1 MAIRTFVYPPAV
13 TQPRHIP
20 VLPRETIDAL
30 SPKPGETY
38 ADATAGLGGHAAL
51 IAESVGPT
59 GHIILNDADP
69 ANLTFAQ
76 SRLAPAGCS
85 VTALHGNFA
94 DLPRKLAAQN
104 LIADMLLAD
113 LGFSSNQMESPER
126 GLSFMRDG
134 PLDMRLDPTLP
145 ITAAELVNSLP
156 ERDLAQLIFEFG
168 EDPASRRIAR
178 KLVQARESEPIT
190 TTAKLASLIRSAVG
204 PAACHGP
211 TDPSTRTFQALRIS
225 VNDEMG
231 SLDALLQSISRAAE
245 SLVQGRDSWLRVGS
259 RIATLTFHSLED
271 RRVKRVFTDLVKQG
285 LATEIIRGVTP
296 PSEDEVRANPRSR
309 SAKLRAIR
317 IGS

>member
-1 MAIRTFVYPPAV
+1 VS
-13 TQPRHIP
+13 QPRHIP
-20 VLPRETIDAL
+20 VLPRETVDAL
-30 SPKPGETY
+30 APLPGETY

-51 IAESVGPT
+51 IAQSLGPT
-59 GHIILNDADP
+59 GRVILNDADP
-69 ANLTFAQ
+69 SNLAHAQ
-76 SRLAPAGCS
+76 ARLAPTGCA
-85 VTALHGNFA
+85 VTTLQGNFA
-94 DLPRKLAAQN
+94 DLPRKLTDQRLA
-104 LIADMLLAD
+104 ADMLLAD
-113 LGFSSNQMESPER
+113 LGFSSNQMDSPER
-126 GLSFMRDG
+126 GFSFMRDG

-178 KLVQARESEPIT
+178 KLVQARDAEPIT
-190 TTAKLASLIRSAVG
+190 TTAQLANLIRAAVG

-231 SLDALLQSISRAAE
+231 SLDALLQSIARAAE
-245 SLVQGRDSWLRVGS
+245 SIAQGRDSWLRPGS

-285 LATEIIRGVTP
+285 LASEIIRGVTP
-296 PSEDEVRANPRSR
+296 PSEDEVRSNPRSR

-317 IGS
+317 LGS

>member
-1 MAIRTFVYPPAV
+1 MTP
-13 TQPRHIP
+13 PRHIP
-20 VLPRETIDAL
+20 VLQRETIDAL
-30 SPKPGETY
+30 SPLPGETY

-51 IAESVGPT
+51 IAEALGPT
-59 GHIILNDADP
+59 GHVILNDADP
-69 ANLTFAQ
+69 ANLSLAQ
-76 SRLAPAGCS
+76 ARLAATGCR
-85 VTALHGNFA
+85 VTPIHGNFA
-94 DLPRKLAAQN
+94 DLPRKLLDQRMA
-104 LIADMLLAD
+104 IDMLLAD
-113 LGFSSNQMESPER
+113 LGFSSNQMESPDR
-126 GLSFMRDG
+126 GFSFMRDG

-178 KLVQARESEPIT
+178 KLVQARAAEPIT
-190 TTAKLASLIRSAVG
+190 TTVQLASLIRSAVG

-245 SLVQGRDSWLRVGS
+245 SLVQGRASWLRAGS

-285 LATEIIRGVTP
+285 FATEIIRGVTP

-309 SAKLRAIR
+309 SAKLRAIQ

>member
-1 MAIRTFVYPPAV
+1 M

>member
-1 MAIRTFVYPPAV
+1 M

-30 SPKPGETY
+30 SPRPGETY

-76 SRLAPAGCS
+76 SRLAPTGCS

-104 LIADMLLAD
+104 LVADMLLAD

-145 ITAAELVNSLP
+145 VTAAELVNSLP